1 MYRKNKLITF
11 FCWTRINQY
20 ITNVFNEIQ
29 TNKQTKNF
37 KQTNISNTYLPSPRI
52 RPYTNFSLQY
62 PRWCKLLILD
72 LQLTNPGFPWPCHD
86 DRCHRP
92 GEQRK
97 WFWDFLKKLTSMKKI
112 TIKNTEGI
120 WITDD
125 LKSGLIKFR
134 Y

>member
-1 MYRKNKLITF
+1 MLWKEILLQKKKQIGLTF
-11 FCWTRINQY
+11 LLNQDSLY
-20 ITNVFNEIQ
+20 YHKCVQ
-29 TNKQTKNF
+29 MKF
-37 KQTNISNTYLPSPRI
+37 KQTNVSNTYLPSPQI
-52 RPYTNFSLQY
+52 RPYTNFLLQY